1 MQGASNTLKAHGQ
14 TPSAHSNI
22 SILEVSIIISRGYN
36 SFGSFSMEK
45 QGLPGD
51 ALVVSAES
59 FFEIKDALRKTLH
72 VMIDLDFEDGK
83 LDGAINCF
91 LVAKKFQI
99 SLTFNLNPN
108 DVILIRNL
116 TKNKMTADV
125 LDNIRKAR
133 YGQS

>member
-1 MQGASNTLKAHGQ
+1 LLGNM
-14 TPSAHSNI
+14 
-22 SILEVSIIISRGYN
+22 SILETIEIICS
-36 SFGSFSMEK
+36 SCKQLGSLDMEGK
-45 QGLPGD
+45 EWPSEPPE
-51 ALVVSAES
+51 AISAES
-59 FFEIKDALRKTLH
+59 FGEIKDALRKTLH

-116 TKNKMTADV
+116 TKNKVTAEV
-125 LDNIRKAR
+125 LENIRKAR

>member
-1 MQGASNTLKAHGQ
+1 M
-14 TPSAHSNI
+14 
-22 SILEVSIIISRGYN
+22 SILETIEIICRRGTELGNLDMEEKGWTGEPPEAISPQ
-36 SFGSFSMEK
+36 SF
-45 QGLPGD
+45 D
-51 ALVVSAES
+51 
-59 FFEIKDALRKTLH
+59 EIKDALRKTLH
-72 VMIDLDFEDGK
+72 VMIDLDFQDGK

-116 TKNKMTADV
+116 TKNKVTAEV
-125 LDNIRKAR
+125 LENIRKAR